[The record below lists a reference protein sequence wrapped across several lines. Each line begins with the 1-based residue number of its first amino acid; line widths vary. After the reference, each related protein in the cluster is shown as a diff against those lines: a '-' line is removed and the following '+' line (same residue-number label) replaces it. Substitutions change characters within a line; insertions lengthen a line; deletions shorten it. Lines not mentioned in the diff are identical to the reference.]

1 MCIEAYVEWQLP
13 FHFSDHWFNPD
24 RATAGHGAALSA
36 CLGSSTLPLCLSV
49 CVCVCVYSHICLC
62 TYNKMTQ
69 SKCRCAHLCI
79 CLCQNV
85 PVFCVCVCLCV
96 FVYVCVCARE
106 RGCKSARECSASR
119 KMCCTGWLQW
129 QANAAFNEG
138 GGVRRGKHRKLNWY
152 VNDGNSHL
160 SWRLRVLQH

>member
-36 CLGSSTLPLCLSV
+36 CLSPKHTASASVSV
-49 CVCVCVYSHICLC
+49 CVCVYVNI
-62 TYNKMTQ
+62 
-69 SKCRCAHLCI
+69 
-79 CLCQNV
+79 
-85 PVFCVCVCLCV
+85 CVCVHVTGWHKVNIGVRFSAFACVKTSLFFFSFSACAKCV
-96 FVYVCVCARE
+96 FFFW
-106 RGCKSARECSASR
+106 ECTRAQGR
-119 KMCCTGWLQW
+119 VRRAGRMCCTGWLQW

-138 GGVRRGKHRKLNWY
+138 GGERRGKHRKLNWY